1 MTSHQKLADW
11 VDGVVTRND
20 NLVKVANGNHCLA
33 REGGWDRSLALSELF
48 KSLYDKKTV
57 DAILVLLQPDM
68 KTSSMTGLEA
78 FEGDM
83 K

>member
-1 MTSHQKLADW
+1 MTSHQKLANW
-11 VDGVVTRND
+11 VDSVVTRND
-20 NLVKVANGNHCLA
+20 NLVKVASGNHCLA
-33 REGGWDRSLALSELF
+33 REGGWNRSLALSELF

-68 KTSSMTGLEA
+68 KTSAMTGFEIL
-78 FEGDM
+78 EGDM

>member
-1 MTSHQKLADW
+1 MTSYQKLADW
-11 VDGVVTRND
+11 VDGIITRND
-20 NLVKVANGNHCLA
+20 NLVKVANGNHCLT

-48 KSLYDKKTV
+48 ESLYDKKTI

-68 KTSSMTGLEA
+68 KTNSRTGFEILE
-78 FEGDM
+78 GGM

>member
-1 MTSHQKLADW
+1 MTSYQKLADW

-20 NLVKVANGNHCLA
+20 NLVKMANGNHCLT

-48 KSLYDKKTV
+48 KSLYDKKTI

-68 KTSSMTGLEA
+68 KTDSMTGFEILE
-78 FEGDM
+78 GNM